1 MKLLLKQFK
10 TNKIVLI
17 GLLGLLCTV
26 DLLKILIIIIYKRLK
41 FYNKITGEYVN
52 DYLSELIESTTE
64 ILEQNKCIAIEE
76 TVELLPLNFGYISSY
91 YYIKTDTVE
100 LFSK

>member
-26 DLLKILIIIIYKRLK
+26 DLLKILIIIIYKRLN

-64 ILEQNKCIAIEE
+64 ILE
-76 TVELLPLNFGYISSY
+76 
-91 YYIKTDTVE
+91 
-100 LFSK
+100 